1 MDNAPVLKVTD
12 IKQYLYCPRITYYTY
27 VLPVAKKTTAKMN
40 IGKEEHLRFARLEGR
55 RTVRAYALDT
65 GHRVF
70 GAYLFS
76 PRLGLEGVLDMYI
89 ITPRGYVPV
98 DFKNACRIGVNHKYQ
113 LVAYA
118 LLLEDKFDH
127 PVRFGFVY
135 LMPLKKTCRVEITP
149 EARLYT
155 RRLLG
160 AIRHLIAQE
169 RFPLLPRR
177 RGRCADCEYRN
188 YCGDVK

>member
-40 IGKEEHLRFARLEGR
+40 IGKEEHLRFARFEGR
-55 RTVRAYALDT
+55 RTVRSYALDT

-127 PVRFGFVY
+127 RCVWFCLPYALEKR
-135 LMPLKKTCRVEITP
+135 LAAWKLRLRRACTP
-149 EARLYT
+149 GDFSVPSAILL
-155 RRLLG
+155 RRS
-160 AIRHLIAQE
+160 AFRCCPAQ
-169 RFPLLPRR
+169 
-177 RGRCADCEYRN
+177 GRCADCEYRN
-188 YCGDVK
+188 VLRDVK